1 MKELGKTGD
10 NERLA
15 RIEEVLRLM
24 DIDKDGN
31 IELEHA
37 LKVWQIVSERKRAA
51 NERHKIAIL
60 SSAPL

>member
-1 MKELGKTGD
+1 MKELSKTD
-10 NERLA
+10 DTERLS

-37 LKVWQIVSERKRAA
+37 LKVTHSFSP
-51 NERHKIAIL
+51 IL
-60 SSAPL
+60 YLSLRTS